1 MKKTIILISAL
12 AFATFANAAEIVLKP
27 QGWKEGDSKKLTEEL
42 IRSHTDSTTGST
54 PRVVSTKKTPNKIS
68 VQSADSDK
76 YIISIMSLDTGY
88 TKSDSNSI
96 FGAEL
101 AKKVRTTP
109 LKFSLSKDGEL
120 GHSANYEEFEALFA
134 DSQHPFYKTFIIGNN
149 KEDFEQRNLYTWGL
163 IYWYMNK
170 KFETDKELICK
181 KKYNLGVSAPEID
194 TKMRVSVVNGKVTFE
209 SEVKLTEEAY
219 FEEAKKGALLRLEN
233 QVESVTLE
241 GSKEISESRKN
252 DLRSIFA
259 QQIDRQ
265 LKQIKEQRI
274 SIQIKETV
282 VFDEKTGWLISFDKT
297 TTTTSATSNSSTII
311 QNKFIIE

>member
-1 MKKTIILISAL
+1 MKKTIIFAVAL

-76 YIISIMSLDTGY
+76 YIISIMTLDTGY

-120 GHSANYEEFEALFA
+120 GHSVNYEEFEALFA
-134 DSQHPFYKTFIIGNN
+134 DSQHPFYKTFIIMTLTMAG
-149 KEDFEQRNLYTWGL
+149 QNLIAFGVNLVCHSYTPPCL
-163 IYWYMNK
+163 LFSPYYNIYY
-170 KFETDKELICK
+170 C
-181 KKYNLGVSAPEID
+181 V
-194 TKMRVSVVNGKVTFE
+194 
-209 SEVKLTEEAY
+209 
-219 FEEAKKGALLRLEN
+219 
-233 QVESVTLE
+233 
-241 GSKEISESRKN
+241 
-252 DLRSIFA
+252 
-259 QQIDRQ
+259 
-265 LKQIKEQRI
+265 
-274 SIQIKETV
+274 
-282 VFDEKTGWLISFDKT
+282 
-297 TTTTSATSNSSTII
+297 
-311 QNKFIIE
+311 

>member
-1 MKKTIILISAL
+1 
-12 AFATFANAAEIVLKP
+12 
-27 QGWKEGDSKKLTEEL
+27 
-42 IRSHTDSTTGST
+42 
-54 PRVVSTKKTPNKIS
+54 
-68 VQSADSDK
+68 
-76 YIISIMSLDTGY
+76 
-88 TKSDSNSI
+88 
-96 FGAEL
+96 
-101 AKKVRTTP
+101 
-109 LKFSLSKDGEL
+109 
-120 GHSANYEEFEALFA
+120 
-134 DSQHPFYKTFIIGNN
+134 
-149 KEDFEQRNLYTWGL
+149 
-163 IYWYMNK
+163 
-170 KFETDKELICK
+170 
-181 KKYNLGVSAPEID
+181 
-194 TKMRVSVVNGKVTFE
+194 MRVSVVNGKVTFE